1 MPRLLA
7 IGDIHGCAV
16 SLKNLVQR
24 VHLRPDDILI
34 TLGDYVDRGP
44 DSKEALDFLCD
55 LRKRTN
61 LIPLRGNHEI
71 AMLRAL
77 GSPNDIEEWL
87 GIGGD
92 ATLRSYNT
100 QSLEDI
106 PRAHLEF
113 IEACL
118 PWHEAE
124 RHFFVH
130 ANAWPDRDLDEQD
143 DAILFWEAL
152 RSAPARHKSGKVM
165 ICGHTPQHSGTPK
178 NWGTAVCID
187 TGAGIGGWLTCL
199 DVKTCHYWQANEE
212 GRTRESDLEPCLDD
226 QEDDEDFS

>member
-1 MPRLLA
+1 MPRILA
-7 IGDIHGCAV
+7 IGDIHGCAI
-16 SLKNLVQR
+16 SLKNLVKH
-24 VHLRPDDILI
+24 VHLRRGDQLV
-34 TLGDYVDRGP
+34 TMGDYVDRGP
-44 DSKEALDFLCD
+44 DSKGVLDFLCD
-55 LRKRTN
+55 LRNCTT

-77 GSPNDIEEWL
+77 DSSSEIEDWL

-92 ATLRSYNT
+92 ATLRSYDT

-113 IEACL
+113 VETCL

-143 DAILFWEAL
+143 DSVLFWEAL
-152 RSAPARHKSGKVM
+152 RSAPAWHKSGKTM
-165 ICGHTPQHSGTPK
+165 ICGHTPQATGTPK
-178 NWGTAVCID
+178 NWGTAVCVD
-187 TGAGIGGWLTCL
+187 TGACHGGWLTCM
-199 DVKTCHYWQANEE
+199 DVRTGHYWQANEA
-212 GRTRESDLEPCLDD
+212 GQTRESDLEPSLDD
-226 QEDDEDFS
+226 QEEDLW